1 MHLHFAVCL
10 PRHAE
15 TVALVRTALTDTF
28 TLFGVA
34 EDCIED
40 VRLAVSEACT
50 NVISHAGCDEE
61 YEVAV
66 HIDGRECAVDVRD
79 SGEGFDAAALNGMMP
94 DPLSAGGRGLA
105 IMRSLMDSVNMTSSP
120 GAGTIV
126 HLTRTLTF

>member
-1 MHLHFAVCL
+1 M
-10 PRHAE
+10 
-15 TVALVRTALTDTF
+15 ALVRAALTNTF

-50 NVISHAGCDEE
+50 NVISHAGSDDE
-61 YEVAV
+61 YEVEV
-66 HIDGRECAVDVRD
+66 HIDGHACAVDVRD
-79 SGEGFDAAALNGMMP
+79 GGNGFDAAALDGTMP

-105 IMRSLMDSVNMTSSP
+105 IMNALMDSVNMTSSREV
-120 GAGTIV
+120 GTIV